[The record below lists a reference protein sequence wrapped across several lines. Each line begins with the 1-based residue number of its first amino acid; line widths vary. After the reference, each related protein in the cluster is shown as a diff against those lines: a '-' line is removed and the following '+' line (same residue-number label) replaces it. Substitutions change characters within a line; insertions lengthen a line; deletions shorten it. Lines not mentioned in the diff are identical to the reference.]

1 MLQQHHNN
9 KNNNNDNARR
19 PEPPT
24 RGSIIPDELEDL
36 EDNTIVS
43 PLQRGL
49 SLEEETNQ
57 ATSGGGSPSTA
68 SPTDAS
74 PVVVAMMQSSSTS
87 TTTTTVSQPPR
98 PTRTP
103 TATAIRR
110 EDSDGTHSL
119 FPGIS
124 SSSTTTSTIASR
136 RSSSINNIHNNQ
148 HSSWRWSLPREVRS
162 LLAGGIAGMA
172 AKSVVAPMDRI
183 KILYQVSSA
192 EFHFRSIP
200 QVIRNIVQTE
210 GVAALWK
217 GNTAT
222 MIRVFPYS
230 GIQFMVFDRCKR
242 FFLNEHEQHGR
253 YLTTNSSWLS
263 SSSSSTTTLVSSSHK
278 RKNGLTALESLV
290 GGMVAGTISV
300 VCTYPLDLT
309 RAQLAVLKTHKQQQ
323 PQLHNANATPRT
335 TTAATAITAPVVAA
349 RTKGFVTVLVDNY
362 TQRGVAGLFRG
373 ISPTLLGILPYSGV
387 AFTLNEQ
394 SKREIQHFTKRDLTT
409 MERMQCGAFAGLV
422 AQSVTYPIEVIRRR
436 MQTIGLN
443 DTALDCLGGGGGK
456 NATTT
461 TTTSPAPASTIVAQP
476 PLKPQ
481 PFATPQPDTLWGTIR
496 HLHAE
501 QGMRGFFKGVSVNW
515 MKGPI
520 AFSIS
525 FTTFDIVQG
534 LLEPPRH
541 VAVVGATTTT
551 RSSTQQQQPE
561 QQQQHA
567 ALHAEQHQQH
577 QWRR

>member
-9 KNNNNDNARR
+9 KNNNNDNARH

-36 EDNTIVS
+36 EDNTIVG
-43 PLQRGL
+43 PLLQRGL

-87 TTTTTVSQPPR
+87 TTTTTTTVSQPPR

-110 EDSDGTHSL
+110 GDSDGTHSL
-119 FPGIS
+119 FPGVS
-124 SSSTTTSTIASR
+124 SSSTTTTSTIASR
-136 RSSSINNIHNNQ
+136 RSSSINNIHNNH

-253 YLTTNSSWLS
+253 YLTTTSSWLS
-263 SSSSSTTTLVSSSHK
+263 SSSSSSSTVASSSHK

-309 RAQLAVLKTHKQQQ
+309 RAQLAVLKTHKQKQ
-323 PQLHNANATPRT
+323 PQLPN
-335 TTAATAITAPVVAA
+335 AATTITAPVVAA

-461 TTTSPAPASTIVAQP
+461 TTSPAPASTIVAQP

-561 QQQQHA
+561 QQQEHA